1 MTLTPSTEHEKPE
14 DFNLP
19 EQKFDI
25 TRHLKSSNLP
35 PGTRL
40 THRFETWVHRE
51 ELVEALEATRRFLSP
66 RAKHHFLTLAG
77 ECGCGKTHLAIA
89 AAWDNLEA
97 TGLTTCYWQ
106 TGALMHYLR
115 GLYDKD
121 RHPAQ
126 PAIDVELRW
135 LCKCSLLVLDDLG
148 TEASTEWTT
157 SILDQI
163 VDTRYINCM
172 KTIFTTNA
180 TPQNLPRRVVDR
192 MMEGTVITIAAKSYR
207 RLNKDKEVQPH
218 EPS

>member
-1 MTLTPSTEHEKPE
+1 MTLTPSTEDEKAD

-19 EQKFDI
+19 GQKFDI

-66 RAKHHFLTLAG
+66 RAKRYFLTLAG
-77 ECGCGKTHLAIA
+77 ECGCGKTYLAIA

-106 TGALMHYLR
+106 TAALMHYLR

-126 PAIDVELRW
+126 PAIDVELKW

-163 VDTRYINCM
+163 VDTRYIN
-172 KTIFTTNA
+172 
-180 TPQNLPRRVVDR
+180 
-192 MMEGTVITIAAKSYR
+192 
-207 RLNKDKEVQPH
+207 LNQGLTA
-218 EPS
+218 PSAHLV